1 MRWDQRASTRA
12 LTQTALA
19 AAVIVMRELFA
30 TLLKNEDGVT
40 AVEYGIFTGCHATS
54 KRYGLYRKKDC
65 EH

>member
-1 MRWDQRASTRA
+1 
-12 LTQTALA
+12 
-19 AAVIVMRELFA
+19 MRELFA